1 MDKSIGNEIVILF
14 IAEEQIKKLSDYYK
28 HNIEPQLYKK
38 PDYDTVTYE
47 QVLRHRATKPLQNV
61 DEIDYKDLEVHDIE
75 VRTKRVKLEKVK
87 QLLSNERELIERI
100 RKRAKRNIFKKWV
113 ENREYNNRQQK
124 FEYYFP
130 NTKNTICF
138 NIKCDT
144 ANNKLTIKN
153 MSMFYMDENNIKIS
167 NNESLGD
174 FSDYIGEVL

>member
-1 MDKSIGNEIVILF
+1 MNKSIGNEIVILF
-14 IAEEQIKKLSDYYK
+14 IAEDIINELSNYINRNVKK
-28 HNIEPQLYKK
+28 
-38 PDYDTVTYE
+38 YDTDNYE
-47 QVLRHRATKPLQNV
+47 EELMERATKPLLNV
-61 DEIDYKDLEVHDIE
+61 EEIAHSDLENHNTVFE
-75 VRTKRVKLEKVK
+75 RVKREKIE
-87 QLLSNERELIERI
+87 QLLSNEKELIERI

-138 NIKCDT
+138 NIKCDR